1 MSILYIKTLFII
13 IISTFLGVAKRWTG
27 VDNKRYLKIGLGEIV
42 DWSLIDP
49 LNFSFQL
56 NPAIKALFSWL
67 LIIKHSCH

>member
-42 DWSLIDP
+42 D
-49 LNFSFQL
+49 
-56 NPAIKALFSWL
+56 
-67 LIIKHSCH
+67 